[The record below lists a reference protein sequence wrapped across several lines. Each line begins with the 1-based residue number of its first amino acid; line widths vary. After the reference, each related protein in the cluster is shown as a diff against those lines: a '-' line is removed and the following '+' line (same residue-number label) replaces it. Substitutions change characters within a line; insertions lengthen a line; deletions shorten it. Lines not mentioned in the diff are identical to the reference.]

1 MKNINMFLES
11 QEESESHKKA
21 RALGLEYRGFGYW
34 ADPKT
39 GKIVKRSSGDELRD
53 VNGQDGVED
62 KEK

>member
-39 GKIVKRSSGDELRD
+39 GKIVKR
-53 VNGQDGVED
+53 
-62 KEK
+62 